1 MVSQN
6 LIYDYDDLVYGIVKN
21 YPPSKAKKLRE
32 VNQREFLH
40 SPELI
45 KKYGFWSNTDKDLY
59 PNFADSFPFDSTRHG
74 LVAPQTETLQ
84 ESQARLGLTP
94 QRRLIQQPQF
104 QVQEIQPE
112 KSAQEQE
119 IESLQH
125 NIKVTSERIEELNK
139 TRGSHTQGQSAAY
152 ADLVDTLPR
161 LERKLALMEE
171 GYSENYA
178 REVAFRR
185 ASPER
190 RQAETQARDIRNYE
204 NFYRNSLIGGGYTR
218 EEAQKI
224 VERNRPYYKP
234 EYGEAVK
241 DYMKS
246 AGIQSIQPISPS
258 DLRQSAQT
266 QQSLP
271 PEVSKRISNIQK
283 DYQKAGY
290 TNKQSYTLALE
301 SERQQ
306 RSFIP
311 GEAEQVLKRAE
322 DLEKDGLDRPYTR
335 DTRGLGIQDTGDIRS
350 FFGLQVDLSKVK
362 EIPSKAWGE
371 IKELESSIFR
381 LTEEGYKDLGIK
393 TKIVAPSYSPFRGLK
408 GGIDLFGLSGEGIT
422 IEELK
427 KGEKPDTIKLNKAIE
442 ETSKATENLNKYKD
456 LIQGETFIGTEEEY
470 KNYQKDFLTYEKK
483 FQEYESLKQ
492 KVEEKTSTLF
502 GVLKTG
508 GEELLYKAVQLSPE
522 TPGGFALRGA
532 EAYGIYRLGAG
543 ALRQA
548 GRVYA
553 GLAPEEQLV
562 LSKGVSPSLD
572 IFIGYEGV
580 KGFMNPELS
589 PGQRVVSLGF
599 GLTGIGSL
607 TGKLTKANLEA
618 VTKIDDL
625 AKTKPKIN
633 PVIKQQFSVD
643 DAVLIRTETDGSKVW
658 QVNGE
663 VKTFIKDAKTG
674 KTIEKISTETYSE
687 VVTSQTKEGAIK
699 ATTETYTSS
708 LEKYG
713 VRKYDG
719 KATIKT
725 QAGKASGEFTFRP
738 SDINERI
745 MIGRGEST
753 IYDYGRFKGRMTPE
767 EIRLRLSPKKA
778 QAEQKAMTEILGIDI
793 GEKEAERKLGDLI
806 VKGRERGTLS
816 LYRADV
822 YPERLAVRQY
832 YRRVEPESFWKRFL
846 EIPEE
851 KLVQPYVRKFS
862 KEQLGKREFQFG
874 LSTSFKPE
882 DMIANLK
889 GIEFEELG
897 LKARLPKTKPKVTKP
912 FSWLEDI
919 QVKEIPA
926 RELPKVIKPSETG
939 DSLKLIFGD
948 TEKVAARQAAEAEVR
963 QVIKPKVKPR
973 IKPSELGKLW
983 QGEIFGIKG
992 IELLGL
998 GVKEKQKTKEQ
1009 YRFGKIG
1016 LANLGLSLE
1025 REKVEEG
1032 LIQPVLSK
1040 QPLEL
1045 KQVSEL
1051 EMGIPGKGTGTFF
1064 FPMEVPPT
1072 EPTIIKP
1079 IYLPKGKEEYK
1090 KEKPYDAYG
1099 YIDATKT
1106 NKARYEK
1113 LNEEPLTLT
1122 SALGLMARYVDENIS
1137 RRGKVTPT
1145 PAEIQKGKK
1154 GKESKKILPKAQ
1166 DTKDDYFEI
1175 YNQKFRPYRV
1185 QRGQKK
1191 PLNPGTYIEK
1201 ERFALDRPGEVRTI
1215 QKEKRRAESIKD
1227 FFGI

>member
-1 MVSQN
+1 M
-6 LIYDYDDLVYGIVKN
+6 
-21 YPPSKAKKLRE
+21 
-32 VNQREFLH
+32 
-40 SPELI
+40 
-45 KKYGFWSNTDKDLY
+45 
-59 PNFADSFPFDSTRHG
+59 
-74 LVAPQTETLQ
+74 
-84 ESQARLGLTP
+84 
-94 QRRLIQQPQF
+94 
-104 QVQEIQPE
+104 
-112 KSAQEQE
+112 
-119 IESLQH
+119 
-125 NIKVTSERIEELNK
+125 
-139 TRGSHTQGQSAAY
+139 
-152 ADLVDTLPR
+152 
-161 LERKLALMEE
+161 
-171 GYSENYA
+171 
-178 REVAFRR
+178 
-185 ASPER
+185 
-190 RQAETQARDIRNYE
+190 
-204 NFYRNSLIGGGYTR
+204 
-218 EEAQKI
+218 
-224 VERNRPYYKP
+224 
-234 EYGEAVK
+234 
-241 DYMKS
+241 
-246 AGIQSIQPISPS
+246 
-258 DLRQSAQT
+258 
-266 QQSLP
+266 
-271 PEVSKRISNIQK
+271 
-283 DYQKAGY
+283 
-290 TNKQSYTLALE
+290 
-301 SERQQ
+301 
-306 RSFIP
+306 
-311 GEAEQVLKRAE
+311 
-322 DLEKDGLDRPYTR
+322 
-335 DTRGLGIQDTGDIRS
+335 
-350 FFGLQVDLSKVK
+350 
-362 EIPSKAWGE
+362 
-371 IKELESSIFR
+371 
-381 LTEEGYKDLGIK
+381 
-393 TKIVAPSYSPFRGLK
+393 
-408 GGIDLFGLSGEGIT
+408 
-422 IEELK
+422 
-427 KGEKPDTIKLNKAIE
+427 
-442 ETSKATENLNKYKD
+442 
-456 LIQGETFIGTEEEY
+456 
-470 KNYQKDFLTYEKK
+470 
-483 FQEYESLKQ
+483 
-492 KVEEKTSTLF
+492 
-502 GVLKTG
+502 
-508 GEELLYKAVQLSPE
+508 
-522 TPGGFALRGA
+522 
-532 EAYGIYRLGAG
+532 YRLGAG

-618 VTKIDDL
+618 VTKIHDL

-663 VKTFIKDAKTG
+663 VKTFIKDVKTG

-778 QAEQKAMTEILGIDI
+778 QAEQKAMTEILGIDL
-793 GEKEAERKLGDLI
+793 GEQQAERKLGDLI
-806 VKGRERGTLS
+806 IKGRERGTLS

-832 YRRVEPESFWKRFL
+832 YRKVKPEGFLKRL
-846 EIPEE
+846 TETPDYELI
-851 KLVQPYVRKFS
+851 QPYVRKFP
-862 KEQLGKREFQFG
+862 KEPIGKREFQFG
-874 LSTSFKPE
+874 LSTSFTPE

-889 GIEFEELG
+889 GLEFEELG
-897 LKARLPKTKPKVTKP
+897 FKARLPKTKPKVTKP
-912 FSWLEDI
+912 FEWMEDI

-926 RELPKVIKPSETG
+926 RELPKPKETG

-948 TEKVAARQAAEAEVR
+948 TEKITAKQAAEAEIR
-963 QVIKPKVKPR
+963 QATRIKPKLKPKTR
-973 IKPSELGKLW
+973 FGELGKLW
-983 QGEIFGIKG
+983 EGELAGIKG

-998 GVKEKQKTKEQ
+998 GVKEKQKSKEQ
-1009 YRFGKIG
+1009 YKFGEIG

-1045 KQVSEL
+1045 KQVSKL
-1051 EMGIPGKGTGTFF
+1051 EMGRLGGGAGTFF
-1064 FPMEVPPT
+1064 FPMEVPPV
-1072 EPTIIKP
+1072 EPTIKP

-1122 SALGLMARYVDENIS
+1122 SALSLMARYVDENIS
-1137 RRGKVTPT
+1137 RRGKVNPT

-1154 GKESKKILPKAQ
+1154 GKESKKIL
-1166 DTKDDYFEI
+1166 
-1175 YNQKFRPYRV
+1175 
-1185 QRGQKK
+1185 
-1191 PLNPGTYIEK
+1191 
-1201 ERFALDRPGEVRTI
+1201 
-1215 QKEKRRAESIKD
+1215 
-1227 FFGI
+1227 